1 VFHEVSL
8 VKEQKEGEKKR
19 QNLVVTIG
27 HVHFCLVYLDCR

>member
-8 VKEQKEGEKKR
+8 VKEQKEGEKR